1 MSQEAGSG
9 WLESVRGLAKRLFAG
24 QAGAGGRS
32 VEPETNARPDDIP
45 CCDGQVHIA
54 YRGVSDDRLYIV
66 YARKWSEVRYFR
78 QNALRVFCAGCRRR
92 VL

>member
-1 MSQEAGSG
+1 MSREAGSG
-9 WLESVRGLAKRLFAG
+9 WLQSVRGLAKRLLAG
-24 QAGAGGRS
+24 QPAGQPKREDGINS
-32 VEPETNARPDDIP
+32 NPEDVA

-78 QNALRVFCAGCRRR
+78 QNGLRVFCSGCRRR
-92 VL
+92 LL